1 MNARKDSYIIIGL
14 HRAVTDLYRETS
26 RICGE
31 YDLTLGQ
38 FSVLEALYHKGSL
51 TVGELKDAI
60 LSSNGTI
67 PVIINNL
74 QKQNLVRRVQ
84 DPEDKRRSIVQLT
97 DAGRDRIE
105 KVYPV
110 NEEMFREKFSVWNE
124 EEQKE
129 LIRLLKKY
137 RHANTDK

>member
-1 MNARKDSYIIIGL
+1 MNASKDNYIIIGL
-14 HRAVTDLYRETS
+14 HRTVTDLDRETA
-26 RICGE
+26 RLCGE
-31 YDLTLGQ
+31 YGLTLGQ
-38 FSVLEALYHKGSL
+38 FSVLEALYHKGSM

-74 QKQNLVRRVQ
+74 QKQDLVRRVQ
-84 DPEDKRRSIVQLT
+84 DPDDKRRSIVELT
-97 DAGRDRIE
+97 DAGRERIQN
-105 KVYPV
+105 VYPA
-110 NEEMFREKFSVWNE
+110 NEKMFKVKFSVWNE

-137 RHANTDK
+137 RHANTNK